1 MEQWMEETVTNSVT
15 MARSQLTD
23 GGNLDTLYD
32 LVKKDVEGKKRQ
44 AEDVFD
50 PSQSQEVKK
59 IRQQLY
65 PDENEDED
73 LLLMTQGNKKAQ
85 FLCPITQGIMNT
97 PMKSTRC
104 IHHMSQEALNMLL
117 KNKSRA
123 KCPVAGCNAEWTA
136 STSSVDEDLL
146 RQLKRYLR
154 LEEAR
159 NKVLGENL
167 SVPTQETVLLD
178 ED

>member
-1 MEQWMEETVTNSVT
+1 
-15 MARSQLTD
+15 
-23 GGNLDTLYD
+23 
-32 LVKKDVEGKKRQ
+32 
-44 AEDVFD
+44 
-50 PSQSQEVKK
+50 
-59 IRQQLY
+59 
-65 PDENEDED
+65 
-73 LLLMTQGNKKAQ
+73 
-85 FLCPITQGIMNT
+85 
-97 PMKSTRC
+97 
-104 IHHMSQEALNMLL
+104 MLL

-123 KCPVAGCNAEWTA
+123 KCPVAGCNAEWAA
-136 STSSVDEDLL
+136 STSSVDDDLL